1 MQWNHC
7 WINVSET
14 SQSQPSAL
22 LECHRRMEILI
33 VCEHMRTNRGAFYKD
48 QCCCSSCATM
58 RPIHRLI
65 CPSSTASNN
74 DKISQHETIT
84 AVMQVS
90 PGNEIFTCKNKGL
103 KSQSTINWTIL
114 LLHEHKPLQWSALSV
129 LLYVYPK
136 AYFRH
141 VRETSWLSV
150 CTCLIVCICRYFSE
164 LSDCRFQHVSL
175 HISAVALGLTLTS

>member
-103 KSQSTINWTIL
+103 ISQSTINWIIL

-141 VRETSWLSV
+141 VRETSVVVSV
-150 CTCLIVCICRYFSE
+150 YLPYCVYLQIF
-164 LSDCRFQHVSL
+164 LW
-175 HISAVALGLTLTS
+175 AVRL